1 MNKTKIIVALA
12 VIAAIVAFFV
22 FDLGKYF
29 SLDYFKGQQAAIS
42 VYYAAHPLQTGLI
55 FFAVYLAVAALS
67 LPGAAILTLVAGAI
81 FGLLW
86 GIVIV
91 SFASTIGATLAFLAA
106 RFLLRDSIQSR
117 FGEKLKAFNAGVEKE
132 GGFYLFT
139 LRLVPA
145 FPFFMINV
153 VMGLTTMKAWTF
165 FWVSQLGMFLG
176 TIVFVNAGTELAKIT
191 SLKGILSPGLIGA
204 FVLLG
209 VFPIVAKKIIDAYK
223 ARKIYAKWVDKKP
236 SHFDRNV
243 IVIGA
248 GSAGLVTSYIAAAV
262 KAKVT
267 LIEKHKM
274 GGDCLNTGCVPS
286 KSMIASAKLL
296 NRMQRSKEFGIASA
310 VATWDFAD
318 VMERIQRVVSEI
330 EPHDSV
336 TRYTSLGVD
345 CVAGSAKIL
354 TPWEVEI
361 VREDGTKQKLTTKNI
376 VIATGARPLVPPIPG
391 LAEANPLTSDNVWNL
406 RKLPKRLVV
415 LGGGPIG
422 CELTQCFARFGS
434 HVTQVEMAP
443 RIMIRE
449 DTEVSEMVKRKF
461 EAEGVTVLVNH
472 KAKQVVIETGEKYL
486 VVENNGQD
494 KRIPFDEILCAV
506 GRIANTTGFGLEE
519 LAIPAAK
526 VVETNEYLET
536 LYPNIF
542 ACGDVAGPFQFTHT
556 AAHMAWY
563 AAVNA
568 LFGKFKK
575 FKVDYSVVPW
585 ATFTDPEVARVGIN
599 EQEAR
604 EKKIPHDVFVYGID
618 DLDRAIADSEAHGFV
633 KVITPPGS
641 DKILGAT
648 IVGEH
653 AGDLLV
659 EFVAAMKHG
668 FGLEGILSTIHT
680 YPTLGE
686 ANKFAAGVYKRS
698 TATVGKLAVG
708 KALNDWTR
716 GDGSL
721 GTVISKGLALLIS
734 PDNTPAYPK
743 QEAVRADE
751 HIAIKT

>member
-1 MNKTKIIVALA
+1 MNKSKIIVALA
-12 VIAAIVAFFV
+12 VIAAIIAFFV
-22 FDLGKYF
+22 FDLGRYF
-29 SLDYFKGQQAAIS
+29 SLDYFKSQQANIAA
-42 VYYAAHPLQTGLI
+42 YYQANPLQTAAI
-55 FFAVYLAVAALS
+55 FFVIYVIAIGLS
-67 LPGAAILTLVAGAI
+67 FPGAALLTLVGGAI

-86 GIVIV
+86 GTVIV
-91 SFASTIGATLAFLAA
+91 SFASSIGATLAFLVS
-106 RFLLRDSIQSR
+106 RFLLRDWVQSK
-117 FGEKLKAFNAGVEKE
+117 FGERLKPINDGVAKD
-132 GGFYLFT
+132 GPFYLFA
-139 LRLVPA
+139 LRLVPV
-145 FPFFMINV
+145 FPFFAVNLL
-153 VMGLTTMKAWTF
+153 MGLTPIKTATYY
-165 FWVSQLGMFLG
+165 WVSQLGMLAG
-176 TIVFVNAGTELAKIT
+176 TIVYVYAGTQLGQFKLSWQLGLA
-191 SLKGILSPGLIGA
+191 LI
-204 FVLLG
+204 LLG
-209 VFPIVAKKIIDAYK
+209 LFPLVAKKILDALK
-223 ARKIYAKWVDKKP
+223 ARKIYAKWADKKP
-236 SHFDRNV
+236 THFDRNV
-243 IVIGA
+243 VVIGA

-296 NRMQRSKEFGIASA
+296 NRMKRSKEFGIESA
-310 VATWDFAD
+310 VATWNFAD
-318 VMERIQRVVSEI
+318 VMERIQRVVNEI
-330 EPHDSV
+330 EPHDSIA
-336 TRYTSLGVD
+336 RYSSMGVD
-345 CVAGSAKIL
+345 CVTGTAKIVS
-354 TPWEVEI
+354 PWEIEI
-361 VREDGTKQKLTTKNI
+361 IREDGSKQKLTTKNI
-376 VIATGARPLVPPIPG
+376 VIAAGARPFVPPIPG
-391 LAEANPLTSDNVWNL
+391 LAEANPLTSDNVWNI
-406 RKLPKRLVV
+406 RTLPKRLVV

-422 CELTQCFARFGS
+422 SELTQCFARFGS
-434 HVTQVEMAP
+434 QVTQVEMAP

-449 DTEVSEMVKRKF
+449 DVEVSEMVKRKF
-461 EAEGVTVLVNH
+461 ESEGVTVLVNH
-472 KAKQVVIETGEKYL
+472 KAKQVVIEGNEKYL

-494 KRIPFDEILCAV
+494 KRIAFDEILCAV
-506 GRIANTTGFGLEE
+506 GRVANTKGYGLEE
-519 LAIPAAK
+519 LGIPANR

-542 ACGDVAGPFQFTHT
+542 ACGDVAGPYQFTHT

-599 EQEAR
+599 EQEAI
-604 EKKIPHDVFVYGID
+604 EKKIAHDVHVYGID
-618 DLDRAIADSEAHGFV
+618 DLDRAIADGEAHGFV
-633 KVITPPGS
+633 KVITPKGQ

-716 GDGSL
+716 GEGSF
-721 GTVISKGLALLIS
+721 GTVISKGVSLLIS

-743 QEAVRADE
+743 QETAHNTA
-751 HIAIKT
+751 H